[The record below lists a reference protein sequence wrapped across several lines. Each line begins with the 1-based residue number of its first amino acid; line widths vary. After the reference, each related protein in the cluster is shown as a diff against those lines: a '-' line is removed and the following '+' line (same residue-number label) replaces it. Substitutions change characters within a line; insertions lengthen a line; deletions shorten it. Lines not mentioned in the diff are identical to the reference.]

1 MISRGSGVLF
11 YDTHTHTHTHTHVG
25 FACAQTI
32 PPTRSLCE
40 KVRRNASTDAPF
52 FLFLILIDTG
62 TFEPR
67 KKCLCVRRHAFF
79 NRVRPCPRAPGPC
92 RPVHLRLPPA
102 PAQLNPTPYTLHP
115 TPYTLHQSDSRLRPD
130 RKALEAGNIA
140 LAQDEK
146 VRIEEQQRY
155 ERRLREA
162 VHGKHP
168 R

>member
-1 MISRGSGVLF
+1 M
-11 YDTHTHTHTHTHVG
+11 
-25 FACAQTI
+25 
-32 PPTRSLCE
+32 
-40 KVRRNASTDAPF
+40 
-52 FLFLILIDTG
+52 
-62 TFEPR
+62 
-67 KKCLCVRRHAFF
+67 
-79 NRVRPCPRAPGPC
+79 
-92 RPVHLRLPPA
+92 HLRLPPA